1 MVRNHRVGP
10 PGYRLVGVPIGE
22 NCVAGPN
29 GSNILATIRVVQENA
44 TIVTVSVDA
53 VIIAGIIRIR
63 DVDSRIDNAELMSA
77 LRLLCVGLLITYGM

>member
-1 MVRNHRVGP
+1 M
-10 PGYRLVGVPIGE
+10 PIGE